1 MLTINTKNTTYHQSI
16 VKIFQL
22 DISSNDAM
30 GKLWAAGPPNWTN
43 FCGPE
48 TRFDGIRR
56 WELGCGMGLVL
67 GKSSQKNH
75 ENTMEKYANSLGK
88 YGAKPIGHVR
98 VFPCEDHATRVG

>member
-43 FCGPE
+43 LCGPKK
-48 TRFDGIRR
+48 IRR
-56 WELGCGMGLVL
+56 NPTLGWGDGAPWEKPWEKPWEDAGKML
-67 GKSSQKNH
+67 GKSG
-75 ENTMEKYANSLGK
+75 L
-88 YGAKPIGHVR
+88 
-98 VFPCEDHATRVG
+98 

>member
-43 FCGPE
+43 FCGRKQDSTE
-48 TRFDGIRR
+48 SDAGS
-56 WELGCGMGLVL
+56 W
-67 GKSSQKNH
+67 
-75 ENTMEKYANSLGK
+75 
-88 YGAKPIGHVR
+88 
-98 VFPCEDHATRVG
+98 DVGWGWS